1 MAHRASY
8 GNVPS
13 INRAMKLILQ
23 VALIPVIVA
32 YLACSEAHA
41 QPTPKPSGKPAAGTD
56 ISAAVGLNEL
66 KLEMAE
72 SRFKLS
78 KSTKAI
84 NDLVNAL
91 EEYLNANC
99 MGKLLQNLAY
109 AGNPTDPPCIARMTQ
124 ILEINPTNPA
134 GICVRDGISA
144 KSCIDAYQNQK
155 VAPVYSG
162 ATAADVDPALKV
174 GLSAAVNERIEK
186 VEETLNE
193 VNKKYQ
199 AATEPEEK
207 RSLVN
212 DAATLYD
219 QALSMACR
227 VTAVSLT
234 PLESSS
240 THSEPPEIA
249 QARERLIQIPPAIRR
264 DYQTD
269 MEKKAIEEMNRSST
283 SEERKRELKE
293 LIKVINDPSGV
304 SATQLANLQRTRL
317 ILERCAMLI
326 DVAGQIVPDLPAVTC
341 YREGWQ
347 TPQCIVALK
356 KWRLLKQQEHAVA
369 KGTAATKVGTPSM
382 ISQF

>member
-13 INRAMKLILQ
+13 INLAMKQILQ
-23 VALIPVIVA
+23 VALIPFIVA
-32 YLACSEAHA
+32 GIVCSEAQT
-41 QPTPKPSGKPAAGTD
+41 QPTPKPAVKPAAGSD
-56 ISAAVGLNEL
+56 ISAAVGLNEI

-99 MGKLLQNLAY
+99 MGKLLQNLSY
-109 AGNPTDPPCIARMTQ
+109 AGNPTDPTCIARMTQ
-124 ILEINPTNPA
+124 ILEINPTNPV

-144 KSCIDAYQNQK
+144 KSCIDAYQSQK

-162 ATAADVDPALKV
+162 TTAADVDPALKV
-174 GLSAAVNERIEK
+174 GISAAVNERIEK

-207 RSLVN
+207 RSLIN

-219 QALSMACR
+219 QALSMACKIS
-227 VTAVSLT
+227 AVSLT
-234 PLESSS
+234 PAESSS
-240 THSEPPEIA
+240 ASSESTEIS
-249 QARERLIQIPPAIRR
+249 QARERLLQIPPAIRR
-264 DYQTD
+264 DYQMD
-269 MEKKAIEEMNRSST
+269 MERKAIEEMNKSST
-283 SEERKRELKE
+283 TEERKRELKE
-293 LIKVINDPSGV
+293 LLKVINDPSGV
-304 SATQLANLQRTRL
+304 STAELANLERTRL
-317 ILERCAMLI
+317 ILERCAMLL

-347 TPQCIVALK
+347 TPKCIVALK
-356 KWRLLKQQEHAVA
+356 KWRLLKQHEHAVA
-369 KGTAATKVGTPSM
+369 KGTHATKVGTPSM
-382 ISQF
+382 ISTF